1 MIRRMVTMSAKDK
14 DDGKSK
20 YDDVRVL
27 DFGKI
32 VDSHAFMP
40 DMSKRIAKEIAQLE
54 AMNTD
59 FNTQVCRSVRL
70 LSMTLSLF
78 CHTLTPSPRSISRF
92 PLPRMPITPAPTHHQ
107 LKKDPTQPP
116 TEDEQRD
123 MLLLVKNVI
132 YKCKMEQPQI
142 ELQMEVL
149 LEALPGGP

>member
-78 CHTLTPSPRSISRF
+78 ASTLHDTLFILSHAHSFSSLYI
-92 PLPRMPITPAPTHHQ
+92 PLPAPPNADNAGPDPPSAQEGPDATTHGRRAARHAPARQECH
-107 LKKDPTQPP
+107 
-116 TEDEQRD
+116 
-123 MLLLVKNVI
+123 
-132 YKCKMEQPQI
+132 
-142 ELQMEVL
+142 LQVQDG
-149 LEALPGGP
+149 AATD